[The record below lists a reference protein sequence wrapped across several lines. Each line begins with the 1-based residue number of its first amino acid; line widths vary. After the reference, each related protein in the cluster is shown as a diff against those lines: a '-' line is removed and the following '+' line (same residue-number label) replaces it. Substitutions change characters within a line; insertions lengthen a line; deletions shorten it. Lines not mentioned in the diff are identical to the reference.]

1 MHGLVNR
8 SLQCFVTDTYGTP
21 AWLTVCAAAGTAQTD
36 YEAML
41 DYDDRETTALLRAAA
56 RHLGKRPDLLLE
68 DLGHYLVTHPARD
81 SFRRLL
87 RFGGADFAEFLHS
100 LADLRDRSRLVL
112 PEIELPRIDVMETAA
127 DEFCLSLHRG
137 ARALGP
143 LALGVLRAM
152 ADDYG
157 TLALFHRQPPA
168 RPGAPEV
175 ITVQLLSAHHSE
187 GRSFVLGRAVRV

>member
-8 SLQCFVTDTYGTP
+8 SLQCFVTDTYGHP
-21 AWLTVCAAAGTAQTD
+21 VWLTVCAAAGTAQSD

-41 DYDDRETTALLRAAA
+41 DYDDGETAALLRAAA
-56 RHLGKRPDLLLE
+56 RHLGKAPDLLLE
-68 DLGHYLVTHPARD
+68 DLGHYLVTHLARD
-81 SFRRLL
+81 AFRRLL
-87 RFGGADFAEFLHS
+87 RFGGADFADFLHS
-100 LADLRDRSRLVL
+100 LTDLRDRARLVL
-112 PEIELPRIDVMETAA
+112 PEIDLPRIDVTETATG
-127 DEFCLSLHRG
+127 EFRLALQRG
-137 ARALGP
+137 ARAMGP

-168 RPGAPEV
+168 RAGAPEI

-187 GRSFVLGRAVRV
+187 GRSFALGRRVGA